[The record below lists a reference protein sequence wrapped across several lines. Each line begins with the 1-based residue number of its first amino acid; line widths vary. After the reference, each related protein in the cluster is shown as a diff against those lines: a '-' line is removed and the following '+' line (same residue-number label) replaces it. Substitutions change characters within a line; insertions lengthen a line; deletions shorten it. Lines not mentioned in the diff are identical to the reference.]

1 MIYLQELNVRELV
14 TTSDQSA
21 FGFSMRADPD
31 FKSLKEHFG
40 DEAVKADMKHVIAA
54 VKGLTDSDLK
64 EFLKK
69 GLCTVAQMV
78 FSTDEI

>member
-1 MIYLQELNVRELV
+1 M
-14 TTSDQSA
+14 TTNDQSA

-40 DEAVKADMKHVIAA
+40 DEALKTDMKHVIAA

-64 EFLKK
+64 EFLNK
-69 GLCTVAQMV
+69 GKLYSRENGVFHRWNTV
-78 FSTDEI
+78 